1 MEVGISLVLL
11 SGVVV
16 ISEQLICFHLML
28 EFSLVS
34 VNPIYPSKKFLCF
47 LFTLF
52 YLSLDCLADF
62 FLKIQIN
69 LVMISKHCKI
79 TIRVIQHIY
88 SFPDF

>member
-16 ISEQLICFHLML
+16 ISEQLICFHLLL

-34 VNPIYPSKKFLCF
+34 VNPIYPSKKLLWF

-52 YLSLDCLADF
+52 HLSLDCFPDF
-62 FLKIQIN
+62 FKKIQIN
-69 LVMISKHCKI
+69 
-79 TIRVIQHIY
+79 
-88 SFPDF
+88 